1 MVVALVTTAIA
12 VAGTL
17 LGAIVSGRAQQRAA
31 QQAAQAQERAAER
44 AAEIAQQQ
52 ELRRERLGAIRDVA
66 DALTDHRIAMWDRG
80 QAVLSGAP
88 AERVQELRDASHTTR
103 RAVTGP
109 LTAFRV
115 LIEDE
120 EVRAA
125 ADRMVTLTYAL
136 RDTYRIDGPIAPD
149 EREAVKTAL
158 TAARAAAVVAHDEFV
173 DIAGRYLRTV

>member
-17 LGAIVSGRAQQRAA
+17 LGSIVSGRAQQRAA
-31 QQAAQAQERAAER
+31 EQAARAQGRAAER
-44 AAEIAQQQ
+44 TAEIAHRQ

-66 DALTDHRIAMWDRG
+66 GALTDHRIAMWDRG
-80 QAVLSGAP
+80 QAVLNGAP
-88 AERVQELRDASHTTR
+88 SERVQELRDASHTTR

-109 LTAFRV
+109 LTALRV

-136 RDTYRIDGPIAPD
+136 RDTYRIDGPTAP
-149 EREAVKTAL
+149 ETREAAKTAL
-158 TAARAAAVVAHDEFV
+158 TAARAAAVDAHDEFV
-173 DIAGRYLRTV
+173 DIAGRYLRTT